1 MALIFDEAS
10 HTYRHD
16 GLLVPS
22 VTQVLA
28 PLTDLSAVP
37 ADILAAASAFGTAAH
52 KACELHDLGTL
63 DAATLDASLRP
74 YLDAWLA
81 FCRDH
86 HVQWSHIE
94 QRLYHPAMGYAGTAD
109 RIGLVDGRMSVA
121 DIKTSSAIY
130 PSVGPQ
136 LAAYQRAA
144 ADGHQIATT
153 RRLSVQLKAD
163 GTYTMKEHVNPSDFA
178 VFASLLTLRT
188 WCRQHHITPRFQGE
202 IT

>member
-1 MALIFDEAS
+1 MALTFDEVS

-16 GLLVPS
+16 GQLVPS

-37 ADILAAASAFGTAAH
+37 ADILAAASAFGTAVH

-63 DAATLDASLRP
+63 DPATLDAPLQP

-86 HVQWSHIE
+86 DAQWSHIE
-94 QRLYHPAMGYAGTAD
+94 QRLYHPVLRYAGTAD
-109 RIGLVDGRMSVA
+109 RIGFVDGLRTIV
-121 DIKTSSAIY
+121 DIKTSAVIY
-130 PSVGPQ
+130 PAVGPQ
-136 LAAYQRAA
+136 LAAYLSAA
-144 ADGHQIATT
+144 EKGHQINALA
-153 RRLSVQLKAD
+153 RMSVRLKPDGGYEAKAHT
-163 GTYTMKEHVNPSDFA
+163 GPADFA

-188 WCRQHHITPRFQGE
+188 WCRQHRITPRFQGE
-202 IT
+202 TA